1 MSDPVT
7 TATRPSPAEANAQAH
22 ADGKVVITL
31 SGNWYL
37 GDKRVDFAPVEAVI
51 KEAAV
56 LRQKAVRQA
65 TATDS
70 SVQQAAATA
79 GRESQAATT
88 GTGEPQEVDFDAS
101 GLRGWDSSLMSFLQK
116 VCAAARLQGM
126 KINYQS
132 LPEGPAKLLVLANCV
147 PEVNTSS
154 SRGKSFHPLFTRV
167 GTLTLW
173 LWKEADGMMA
183 FLGQCILA
191 LLRFM
196 RGKARFRRS
205 DFWLLVQQTGL
216 EALPIVALIAFLIGM
231 IMAFVG
237 AVQLQKFGADIFVA
251 DLVGLAMVREMGVM
265 MTGIILCGRTGAA
278 YAAQIG
284 SMKIGEEV
292 DALETF
298 GISPID
304 FLVLPRLLAVTLM
317 TPILVLFANAIGII
331 GGMIVG
337 VSLLDVTMAQ
347 FINRLI
353 GSLDLTQISTGL
365 IKSVFFGVLVAY
377 TGCLR
382 GMQCGSS
389 SAEVGRV
396 TTSAVVT
403 GITALIIADA
413 VFAVLFNIM
422 GI

>member
-1 MSDPVT
+1 M
-7 TATRPSPAEANAQAH
+7 REPS
-22 ADGKVVITL
+22 
-31 SGNWYL
+31 
-37 GDKRVDFAPVEAVI
+37 VDFAPVET
-51 KEAAV
+51 V
-56 LRQKAVRQA
+56 LRESVAKEGIRQA
-65 TATDS
+65 EKVVFDTSDL
-70 SVQQAAATA
+70 
-79 GRESQAATT
+79 
-88 GTGEPQEVDFDAS
+88 GE
-101 GLRGWDSSLMSFLQK
+101 WDSSLMAFLSRLCR
-116 VCAAARLQGM
+116 VARAQGM
-126 KINYQS
+126 RIDYSS
-132 LPEGPAKLLVLANCV
+132 LPEGPSRLLLLANCV
-147 PEVNTSS
+147 PEVNSPAQGQ
-154 SRGKSFHPLFTRV
+154 RNYHPLFTRV

-173 LWKEADGMMA
+173 VWREFDGMME
-183 FLGQCILA
+183 FLGLCLLA
-191 LLRFM
+191 LGRFA

-205 DFWLLVQQTGL
+205 DFWLLIQQTGL
-216 EALPIVALIAFLIGM
+216 EALPIVALIAFLVGM

-251 DLVGLAMVREMGVM
+251 DLVGLAMVREMGAM

-292 DALETF
+292 DALSTF

-317 TPILVLFANAIGII
+317 TPILVLFADAIGII
-331 GGMIVG
+331 GGMLVG
-337 VSLLDVTMAQ
+337 VSLLDVTMSQ

-353 GSLDLTQISTGL
+353 SSLSLLQISTGL
-365 IKSVFFGVLVAY
+365 IKSVFFGMLVAY

-403 GITALIIADA
+403 GITMLIIADA
-413 VFAVLFNIM
+413 VFAILFNVI